1 MVNVIIV
8 FISNRD
14 QVFIIFFQILVR
26 CHLCLPSFLLFVFLT
41 KLSFPLLMSKVE
53 ILARLSS
60 ENADEHNVVRAL
72 ECFQHRSHTCL
83 VFEMLEQNLYDFLKQ
98 NKFSPLPLKI
108 IRPILQ
114 QVIVTFFAGIDI

>member
-1 MVNVIIV
+1 MY
-8 FISNRD
+8 
-14 QVFIIFFQILVR
+14 
-26 CHLCLPSFLLFVFLT
+26 LLKFSSCFVFLHLVVLT
-41 KLSFPLLMSKVE
+41 EPVLFTFLFLNPQVE

-108 IRPILQ
+108 IRPVLQ
-114 QVIVTFFAGIDI
+114 QVK

>member
-1 MVNVIIV
+1 M
-8 FISNRD
+8 
-14 QVFIIFFQILVR
+14 
-26 CHLCLPSFLLFVFLT
+26 
-41 KLSFPLLMSKVE
+41 
-53 ILARLSS
+53 ARLSS
-60 ENADEHNVVRAL
+60 ENAEEHNVVRAL

-114 QVIVTFFAGIDI
+114 QVKRASIGELNSSQRCTSQVFTC

>member
-1 MVNVIIV
+1 M
-8 FISNRD
+8 
-14 QVFIIFFQILVR
+14 
-26 CHLCLPSFLLFVFLT
+26 
-41 KLSFPLLMSKVE
+41 E

-114 QVIVTFFAGIDI
+114 QVTTSTHTAVSIIIGKPLLSEYQAAFGI

>member
-1 MVNVIIV
+1 MVKS
-8 FISNRD
+8 FYLYLLP
-14 QVFIIFFQILVR
+14 IL
-26 CHLCLPSFLLFVFLT
+26 FLN
-41 KLSFPLLMSKVE
+41 LLQVE

-60 ENADEHNVVRAL
+60 ENAEEHNVVRAL

-98 NKFSPLPLKI
+98 NKFSPLPLKV

-114 QVIVTFFAGIDI
+114 QVKWCL